1 MACRM
6 MFNSVEGASTLT
18 VVILNSGSARDD
30 IRNGRNISGEVSRR
44 VGACT

>member
-6 MFNSVEGASTLT
+6 MFNSAEGASRAT
-18 VVILNSGSARDD
+18 VVILNMGSARDGM
-30 IRNGRNISGEVSRR
+30 NGRNISGEVSRR